1 MSVVASCLC
10 GDISSVNGLSLAYR
24 NRYNMDD
31 MKDAMQILGVAKS
44 LYLSPGSLPDCMG
57 EQDWQNLASSTTG
70 LESFEFST
78 YYSEDEDMQE
88 IDENSGSWIGRLTVR
103 SKNAELHDI
112 KFANFAKF
120 CESLAFWLKE
130 DGAIAICEEIGFK
143 WRRIVSHKDEVLALM
158 DKIGWKKKEPENED
172 DIDDDDCV
180 VIVK

>member
-1 MSVVASCLC
+1 MASCLC

-24 NRYNMDD
+24 NPYNMDD

-44 LYLSPGSLPDCMG
+44 LYLSTGSLPDCMG

-70 LESFEFST
+70 LESFEFSIN
-78 YYSEDEDMQE
+78 YSEDEEMQE
-88 IDENSGSWIGRLTVR
+88 IDEISGSWIGRLTVR
-103 SKNAELHDI
+103 SKKAELHDI
-112 KFANFAKF
+112 KFANFVRF
-120 CESLAFWLKE
+120 CECFAFWLKE
-130 DGAIAICEEIGFK
+130 DEAIAICEEIGFK

-158 DKIGWKKKEPENED
+158 DKIGWKKNED